1 MKSAIENL
9 FSEAAEAGFLKP
21 TLRTKHLIFSRAPAT
36 GKNPG
41 AVYIKTK
48 QAEYAGKIIN
58 SEIHLL
64 REFFHHREEITEAM
78 NSPQQAA
85 IKYGR
90 ETGQCSACGR
100 RLDNAISI
108 YNAIGP
114 ICAEKLGFPL
124 LPVPQAGSSAAI
136 DISNL

>member
-1 MKSAIENL
+1 MKSPIENL
-9 FSEAAEAGFLKP
+9 FSNAADSAFLKP
-21 TLRTKHLIFSRAPAT
+21 TLRTKHLVFSRAPAT

-41 AVYIKTK
+41 AIYIKTK
-48 QAEYAGKIIN
+48 TAEYCGKIIN
-58 SEIHLL
+58 SELHLL
-64 REFFHHREEITEAM
+64 RDFYHHREEITEAM

-90 ETGQCSACGR
+90 ETGQCSICGR
-100 RLDNAISI
+100 RLDNAVSI

-124 LPVPQAGSSAAI
+124 LPVPQA
-136 DISNL
+136 DISDL